1 LSFSSNLFKNGNFKI
16 IRQER
21 GEKFMKKAL
30 AGVLLAGGVILGTVA
45 LAGPNVQATSVLTGK
60 TAVAAKTIAGDVT
73 LEVGANL
80 DFEDQPL
87 SEAIDFGTKELELTV
102 TDYSGDANGYTIQA
116 QVDGADDKRVLKI
129 DGKEVNSIVPTPPA
143 ADGTTPTTPD
153 PAATPSSPVEVH
165 VEKTD
170 TFGKNAPVKL
180 PIALTYA
187 GVTEKQ
193 GLTFGIA
200 WTLVKGTTV
209 QP

>member
-1 LSFSSNLFKNGNFKI
+1 
-16 IRQER
+16 
-21 GEKFMKKAL
+21 MKKAL
-30 AGVLLAGGVILGTVA
+30 AGVLLAGGVVLGMVA
-45 LAGPNVQATSVLTGK
+45 LAGPNAQATSVLTGK

-80 DFEDQPL
+80 DFSDQPL

-129 DGKEVNSIVPTPPA
+129 DGKDVNSIVPTPPA
-143 ADGTTPTTPD
+143 ADGATPATPD
-153 PAATPSSPVEVH
+153 PAAATTPSSPVEVH
-165 VEKTD
+165 AEKTD
-170 TFGKNAPVKL
+170 TFGKNAPIKL
-180 PIALTYA
+180 PIALTYS